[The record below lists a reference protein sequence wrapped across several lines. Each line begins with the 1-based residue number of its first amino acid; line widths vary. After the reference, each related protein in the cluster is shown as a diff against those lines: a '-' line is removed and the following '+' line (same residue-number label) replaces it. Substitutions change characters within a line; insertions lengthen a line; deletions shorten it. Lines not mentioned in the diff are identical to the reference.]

1 MVSGRLA
8 SVSSTTPLPDP
19 DRPEASPEPA
29 VLNLDGSFNDPDH
42 PANPDYVVLYMTGQG
57 ALDHPIADG
66 TAAPSNPLSLPT
78 QPVTVTI
85 GGLNA
90 NVAFAGM
97 TRGTVGLFQVNVQ
110 IPDIYAGDQAMLIQV
125 GDMLSAVFPAAVGEP

>member
-1 MVSGRLA
+1 
-8 SVSSTTPLPDP
+8 
-19 DRPEASPEPA
+19 
-29 VLNLDGSFNDPDH
+29 
-42 PANPDYVVLYMTGQG
+42 
-57 ALDHPIADG
+57 
-66 TAAPSNPLSLPT
+66 
-78 QPVTVTI
+78 VTVTI